1 LSDEDFHQAVDD
13 ALASYESGNFET
25 QVYRVG
31 AQFIGKEEYDG
42 YSQIKQGN
50 QNAQGNADQLS
61 ARAAR
66 LLEEEISRAEGKR
79 SDLERTGDQ
88 DAGTDQ
94 PLKPTASI
102 SVKEAEKA
110 SRDVVS
116 QIVPG
121 AKQQTWLNLGTKDR
135 AVVVKYEGEIN
146 QEAMRE
152 QTPDSYLSTA
162 YDLRQYS
169 ISATDLKAEFLTGFG
184 KLRPADAAKFLAP
197 AKEKA
202 GTIAAAKIRS
212 AAKSTKKKTRDTIPQ
227 LKTIA
232 DEIGKAKSVEQLYDI
247 AADSRSFSEGFSA
260 NLIEQVFQR
269 TGFETSG
276 NRTVDKPKTQEQMM
290 ADAA

>member
-1 LSDEDFHQAVDD
+1 MSDEDFHQAVDD

-42 YSQIKQGN
+42 YSQNEQN
-50 QNAQGNADQLS
+50 NRNAQGNADQLS

-66 LLEEEISRAEGKR
+66 LLEEEISRAERKR
-79 SDLERTGDQ
+79 SDLERTDDQ

-121 AKQQTWLNLGTKDR
+121 AKQQTWLNLGTKDK

-146 QEAMRE
+146 QEAVRE
-152 QTPDSYLSTA
+152 QSPDAYLTTA
-162 YDLRQYS
+162 YDLQQYS
-169 ISATDLKAEFLTGFG
+169 ISATDIKTEVLTGFG
-184 KLRPADAAKFLAP
+184 KFFRLRVFRLREKFGGVSLPQDEKPGRGLA
-197 AKEKA
+197 
-202 GTIAAAKIRS
+202 
-212 AAKSTKKKTRDTIPQ
+212 
-227 LKTIA
+227 
-232 DEIGKAKSVEQLYDI
+232 
-247 AADSRSFSEGFSA
+247 
-260 NLIEQVFQR
+260 
-269 TGFETSG
+269 
-276 NRTVDKPKTQEQMM
+276 
-290 ADAA
+290 